1 MGNRCVLL
9 HINRKVK
16 KIFIFAA
23 NLKQK
28 KEKVIRY
35 KIDNRQAGI
44 TLNTYREPK
53 PVTAVKGRCDFVY
66 SLATG

>member
-28 KEKVIRY
+28 KEEVLGIKYI
-35 KIDNRQAGI
+35 IDKQ
-44 TLNTYREPK
+44 
-53 PVTAVKGRCDFVY
+53 V
-66 SLATG
+66 

>member
-28 KEKVIRY
+28 KEKVLGINGKFLFEPDGTLSTLY
-35 KIDNRQAGI
+35 KDLTTPGNKLENFDNWKQ
-44 TLNTYREPK
+44 K
-53 PVTAVKGRCDFVY
+53 D
-66 SLATG
+66 

>member
-23 NLKQK
+23 NLSK
-28 KEKVIRY
+28 KGNTVRY
-35 KIDNRQAGI
+35 KVHNRQADVI
-44 TLNTYREPK
+44 LNTFREPK
-53 PVTAVKGRCDFVY
+53 PVTAVKGWCDSVY